1 MNIDSTWM
9 VRARDALEPTD
20 WIAGMRATS
29 GIRISRVGHY
39 PGGIRDNDGRVRPAN
54 DVIRHDEC
62 PDLADDATVL
72 CLAAIGRR
80 RLRALEGPKTSR
92 QAQSMASHRL
102 RDALIAW
109 SDGGPLKDLAEAV
122 VEVLEGTR

>member
-1 MNIDSTWM
+1 MNIDNTWM
-9 VRARDALEPTD
+9 VRARVALEPTD
-20 WIAGMRATS
+20 WMAGMRATA
-29 GIRISRVGHY
+29 GTRISTVGHY
-39 PGGIRDNDGRVRPAN
+39 PAGICDGDGRVRPAN
-54 DVIRHDEC
+54 NAISHDAC
-62 PDLADDATVL
+62 PDLADEATVL
-72 CLAAIGRR
+72 CLVAIGRK